1 MIESRNEHLGAPQ
14 HAGEGLDD
22 LLALFSQNRGV
33 TEQTRFRLPSI
44 SLIQLDVQTFQANK
58 IPADV
63 PPSRQLSPAVTGHH
77 IRHRYIMGTIQIR
90 VQCLQ
95 TFQQQQSSVFDMHD
109 EPVVEIT
116 WTGERL
122 VRASTLLQVAQNG
135 FGNRRQTM
143 KYRDVGYS

>member
-1 MIESRNEHLGAPQ
+1 M
-14 HAGEGLDD
+14 
-22 LLALFSQNRGV
+22 V
-33 TEQTRFRLPSI
+33 
-44 SLIQLDVQTFQANK
+44 
-58 IPADV
+58 
-63 PPSRQLSPAVTGHH
+63 
-77 IRHRYIMGTIQIR
+77 
-90 VQCLQ
+90 
-95 TFQQQQSSVFDMHD
+95 DMHD